1 MNLSIWSRAGE
12 PTSATLTATAPA
24 ASFGQPAGA
33 GAGAGVDATRA
44 VGALVSLPEPLAL
57 LATTRTRSVLPT
69 SDVRTW
75 NVVAVATLSAVHR
88 TPVAPPDNHQDLEG
102 NR

>member
-69 SDVRTW
+69 SAARTW
-75 NVVAVATLSAVHR
+75 NVVAGAPLPPPR
-88 TPVAPPDNHQDLEG
+88 PTPVGPPAAPLPRARL
-102 NR
+102 